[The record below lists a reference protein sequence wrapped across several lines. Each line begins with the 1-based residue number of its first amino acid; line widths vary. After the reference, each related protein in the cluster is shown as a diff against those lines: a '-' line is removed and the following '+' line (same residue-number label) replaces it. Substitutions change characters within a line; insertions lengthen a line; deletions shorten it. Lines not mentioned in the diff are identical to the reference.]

1 MPIRR
6 NKQTALLAVALGVGL
21 LGGTSLYAEPPQK
34 LGSTTVSANDG
45 TRVRNS
51 DLKGGFYE
59 DRFKA
64 DNWYYDFYDSPGAT
78 RARSR
83 EGDPIYTDQAST
95 ADAAHPWTTNRA
107 LNRNEQTAAFQQYYD
122 EPWFYDQR
130 DPIYGMPDVRSERT
144 AYDASARNDNFI
156 KGTVIATKQVRN
168 RTSGDQNTVAL
179 IKAPDG
185 RRIIT
190 DLGPNRRT
198 LDMAITKGDQ
208 IQVAG
213 QWEDIGDYSVLM
225 AQQIKSGVNRV
236 NLYREAGPTL
246 ADNRQVEGRI
256 QQFRDIR
263 TNRTAELHRTAAVQT
278 PDGRF
283 AIVDLGHDTTQRA
296 VAHAS
301 PGDRIVANGRVV
313 QVGNYPV
320 LLANQVAIND
330 GTPVQITR
338 PRDSSELSSGSSETR
353 KPDCLGGGCDNQS
366 INRDQPREPHN
377 NAMDGSVR

>member
-1 MPIRR
+1 MPMR
-6 NKQTALLAVALGVGL
+6 NKQQTALLAVAFGVTL
-21 LGGTSLYAEPPQK
+21 LGGTTVYAEQPQK
-34 LGSTTVSANDG
+34 LGTTPVAARDG
-45 TRVRNS
+45 SHVRNS
-51 DLKGGFYE
+51 DLRGGFYE

-64 DNWYYDFYDSPGAT
+64 DNWYYDFYDSPGASRT
-78 RARSR
+78 TAREADVTYS
-83 EGDPIYTDQAST
+83 DQTSA
-95 ADAAHPWTTNRA
+95 ADAAHPWTAARA
-107 LNRNEQTAAFQQYYD
+107 QNRNEQTGAFQQYYD

-130 DPIYGMPDVRSERT
+130 DPSYGMPDARSERT
-144 AYDASARNDNFI
+144 AYDASTRNDNII
-156 KGTVIATKQVRN
+156 KGTVAATKQVRN

-179 IKAPDG
+179 IKAADG
-185 RRIIT
+185 RHIIT

-208 IQVAG
+208 IQVGG

-225 AQQIKSGVNRV
+225 AQHIKSGVNRV
-236 NLYREAGPTL
+236 NLHRETGPAL

-278 PDGRF
+278 SDGRF
-283 AIVDLGHDTTQRA
+283 AIVDLGQDTTEPT

-301 PGDRIVANGRVV
+301 PGDRLVANGRVV

-330 GTPVQITR
+330 GTPVQIAR
-338 PRDSSELSSGSSETR
+338 PREASGLSPAADMR
-353 KPDCLGGGCDNQS
+353 KSDCLGGGCDNQS
-366 INRDQPREPHN
+366 INRAQPREPHT
-377 NAMDGSVR
+377 NAMDGTVR